1 MTIKNLNKYDK
12 EILSNNNA
20 NNKKNNHINFRNTP
34 IAIFRRVKLLFDG
47 DGLLSQ
53 EINVV
58 VNDYTNNNNNNND
71 NNTRNGNNSK
81 NNSDQ
86 DENEDLDIISTQVD
100 YHLDVIIFKSKIII
114 VLFERMMT
122 MIQIVFKMKLMMMI

>member
-1 MTIKNLNKYDK
+1 MIKNFFLITMQ
-12 EILSNNNA
+12 ILITTISY
-20 NNKKNNHINFRNTP
+20 KKNNHINFRNTP

-53 EINVV
+53 EVNVV
-58 VNDYTNNNNNNND
+58 VNDYTNNNNN

-114 VLFERMMT
+114 VLFERMM
-122 MIQIVFKMKLMMMI
+122 MMMQIVFKMKLMMMI

>member
-12 EILSNNNA
+12 KFLPNNNA
-20 NNKKNNHINFRNTP
+20 NINNNNILQKNNHINFRNTP
-34 IAIFRRVKLLFDG
+34 IAIFRRVKLLFYG

-53 EINVV
+53 EVNVV
-58 VNDYTNNNNNNND
+58 VNDYTNNNNN

-86 DENEDLDIISTQVD
+86 DENEDLDIISTQV
-100 YHLDVIIFKSKIII
+100 
-114 VLFERMMT
+114 
-122 MIQIVFKMKLMMMI
+122 VFIWM